1 MIEICNFSVLI
12 YIFIQLGLASIT
24 YLGIEKD
31 VNDWIPTTGTKKNI
45 FIVKNYRKFL
55 FLLYSLEYLDYVSN
69 NKTPTFLKNKDLEK
83 TTEE

>member
-1 MIEICNFSVLI
+1 MFFLSPVRI
-12 YIFIQLGLASIT
+12 GLTSIS
-24 YLGIEKD
+24 YLGIEED

-55 FLLYSLEYLDYVSN
+55 FLYSYSLEYLDYVSN

-83 TTEE
+83 TIVE